1 MAAPLSPARARG
13 GRSAAVGREE
23 GAAVIVTGA
32 RGRGALAST
41 LLGSV
46 SSGLVHNAEAPV
58 LVVREPRP

>member
-1 MAAPLSPARARG
+1 M
-13 GRSAAVGREE
+13 
-23 GAAVIVTGA
+23 IVTGA